1 MLPKYCGNCRR
12 KSRKKKMNLLAI
24 LKVAVRALG
33 RNKMRTALT
42 MLGIVIG
49 VGAVIVLV
57 SIGQGAQSMVLDQIS
72 NMGSNMM
79 YVMPGNMSFG
89 GASQGLGASSTL
101 TDDDV
106 AAMVKEVPTIAAAS
120 PSVNASG
127 QLVFGNQNWFVRMQ
141 GTNDKFPE
149 IRSWKVEQGDF
160 FTEADVRS
168 AARVIVLG
176 KTVAEKLFPGID
188 PIGESI
194 RVRNLP
200 FRVVGVLAGKGQSM
214 VGQDQ
219 DDTAVIPY
227 TTAQRKLLGQ
237 QIPSINQAMVS
248 AVSQQSTGVTQRQI
262 TELLRQRHKIPQGEP
277 DDFTVRNMTDAAQT
291 FQQLTTI
298 MTLLL
303 GSIAAISLIVGGIGI
318 MNIMLVSVTERTR
331 EIGIRM
337 AVGARPNYVRMQF
350 LMESVALS
358 LMGGLI
364 GVLIG
369 GGLAAVVSKLLG
381 WPTLV
386 SALSVLVSFAFA
398 TLIGVFFGYY
408 PAHKAAALD
417 PIEALR
423 YE

>member
-1 MLPKYCGNCRR
+1 
-12 KSRKKKMNLLAI
+12 MNLLAI
-24 LKVAVRALG
+24 IKVAARALG
-33 RNKMRTALT
+33 RNKLRTALT
-42 MLGIVIG
+42 MLGIIIG

-57 SIGQGAQSMVLDQIS
+57 SIGQGAQAMVLDQIS
-72 NMGSNMM
+72 SMGTNMM
-79 YVMPGNMSFG
+79 YVMPGNMMFG
-89 GASQGLGASSTL
+89 GAALGAGAAATL

-106 AAMVKEVPTIAAAS
+106 NAMEREVPTIAAVS
-120 PSVNASG
+120 PVVNASG
-127 QLVFGNQNWFVRMQ
+127 QMVFGNQNWFVRIQ
-141 GTNDKFPE
+141 GTNEKFPE
-149 IRSWKVEQGDF
+149 IRTWKVEQGDF
-160 FTEADVRS
+160 FTDADVRS

-176 KTVAEKLFPGID
+176 KTVAEKLFPGVD
-188 PIGESI
+188 PIGETI

-200 FRVVGVLAGKGQSM
+200 FRVVGVLAAKGQSM

-248 AVSQQSTGVTQRQI
+248 AVSQQASSVTQRQ
-262 TELLRQRHKIPQGEP
+262 KIAPGES
-277 DDFTVRNMTDAAQT
+277 DDFMVRNMTDAAQT
-291 FQQLTTI
+291 FTQLTTI

-303 GSIAAISLIVGGIGI
+303 GSIAAISLVVGGIGI

-337 AVGARPNYVRMQF
+337 AVGARPNYVRLQF
-350 LMESVALS
+350 LTESLVLS

-369 GGLAAVVSKLLG
+369 GGIAALVSKLLG

-386 SALSVLVSFAFA
+386 SALSVLISFAFA
-398 TLIGVFFGYY
+398 TIIGIFFGYY

>member
-1 MLPKYCGNCRR
+1 
-12 KSRKKKMNLLAI
+12 MNLIAI
-24 LKVAVRALG
+24 LKVAIRALG
-33 RNKMRTALT
+33 RNKLRTALT
-42 MLGIVIG
+42 MLGIIIG

-72 NMGSNMM
+72 SMGSNMM
-79 YVMPGNMSFG
+79 FVMPGNVNFG
-89 GASQGLGASSTL
+89 GAALGAGAANSL
-101 TDDDV
+101 TDEDV
-106 AAMVKEVPTIAAAS
+106 FAMEREIPTIAAAS
-120 PSVNASG
+120 PVVNASG

-141 GTNDKFPE
+141 GTNEKFPQ
-149 IRSWKVEQGDF
+149 IRNWKVEQGDF
-160 FTEADVRS
+160 FTDADVRS

-176 KTVAEKLFPGID
+176 KSVSDKLFPGLD
-188 PIGESI
+188 PIGETL

-200 FRVVGVLAGKGQSM
+200 FRVVGVLVAKGQSM

-248 AVSQQSTGVTQRQI
+248 SISEQASAVTQRQI
-262 TELLRQRHKIPQGEP
+262 TDLLRQRHKIAQGES
-277 DDFTVRNMTDAAQT
+277 DDFMVRNMTDAAQT
-291 FQQLTTI
+291 FESMTTI

-337 AVGARPNYVRMQF
+337 AVGARPSYVRMQF

-358 LMGGLI
+358 LLGGLI

-369 GGLAAVVSKLLG
+369 GTLAAVVSRLLG

-386 SALSVLVSFAFA
+386 SALSVFISFAFA
-398 TLIGVFFGYY
+398 TAIGVFFGYY

>member
-1 MLPKYCGNCRR
+1 
-12 KSRKKKMNLLAI
+12 MNLLAI
-24 LKVAVRALG
+24 IKVAARALG
-33 RNKMRTALT
+33 RNKLRTALT
-42 MLGIVIG
+42 MLGIIIG

-57 SIGQGAQSMVLDQIS
+57 SIGQGAQAMVLDQIS
-72 NMGSNMM
+72 SMGTNMM
-79 YVMPGNMSFG
+79 YVMPGNMMFG
-89 GASQGLGASSTL
+89 GAALGAGAAATL

-106 AAMVKEVPTIAAAS
+106 NAMEREVPTIAAVS
-120 PSVNASG
+120 PVVNASG
-127 QLVFGNQNWFVRMQ
+127 QLVFGNQNWFVRIQ
-141 GTNDKFPE
+141 GTNEKFPE
-149 IRSWKVEQGDF
+149 IRTWKVEQGDF
-160 FTEADVRS
+160 FTDADVRS

-176 KTVAEKLFPGID
+176 KTVAEKLFPGVD
-188 PIGESI
+188 PIGETI

-200 FRVVGVLAGKGQSM
+200 FRVVGVLAAKGQSM

-237 QIPSINQAMVS
+237 QIPSINQAMIS
-248 AVSQQSTGVTQRQI
+248 AVSPQASAVTEKQVA
-262 TELLRQRHKIPQGEP
+262 ELLRQRHKIQPGQT
-277 DDFTVRNMTDAAQT
+277 DDFMVRNMTDVAQT
-291 FQQLTTI
+291 SAQVTTLLTI
-298 MTLLL
+298 LL

-337 AVGARPNYVRMQF
+337 AVGARPNYIRLQF
-350 LMESVALS
+350 LTESLVLS
-358 LMGGLI
+358 LVGGFV

-369 GGLAAVVSKLLG
+369 GSLAALIARVLG

-386 SALSVLVSFAFA
+386 SALSVFVSFAFA
-398 TLIGVFFGYY
+398 TAIGIFFGYY
-408 PAHKAAALD
+408 SAHKAAALD

>member
-1 MLPKYCGNCRR
+1 
-12 KSRKKKMNLLAI
+12 
-24 LKVAVRALG
+24 
-33 RNKMRTALT
+33 
-42 MLGIVIG
+42 
-49 VGAVIVLV
+49 
-57 SIGQGAQSMVLDQIS
+57 
-72 NMGSNMM
+72 
-79 YVMPGNMSFG
+79 
-89 GASQGLGASSTL
+89 
-101 TDDDV
+101 
-106 AAMVKEVPTIAAAS
+106 
-120 PSVNASG
+120 
-127 QLVFGNQNWFVRMQ
+127 MQ
-141 GTNDKFPE
+141 GTNENFPQ
-149 IRSWKVEQGDF
+149 IRTWKVEQGEF
-160 FTEADVRS
+160 FTDADVRS

-176 KTVAEKLFPGID
+176 KSVAEKLFPGID
-188 PIGESI
+188 PVGETI

-200 FRVVGVLAGKGQSM
+200 FRVVGVLAAKGQSM

-248 AVSQQSTGVTQRQI
+248 AISQQATSITQRQI
-262 TELLRQRHKIPQGEP
+262 TDLLRQRHRIAPGES
-277 DDFTVRNMTDAAQT
+277 DDFLVRNMTDAAQT
-291 FQQLTTI
+291 FTQLTTI

-303 GSIAAISLIVGGIGI
+303 GSIAAISLVVGGIGI

-337 AVGARPNYVRMQF
+337 AVGARPNYVRLQF
-350 LMESVALS
+350 LTESLVLS

-369 GGLAAVVSKLLG
+369 GGIAALVSRILG

-386 SALSVLVSFAFA
+386 SALSVLISFAFA
-398 TLIGVFFGYY
+398 TVIGIFFGYY

>member
-1 MLPKYCGNCRR
+1 
-12 KSRKKKMNLLAI
+12 MNFLAI
-24 LKVAVRALG
+24 MKVAGRALG
-33 RNKMRTALT
+33 RNKLRTALT
-42 MLGIVIG
+42 MLGIIIG

-57 SIGQGAQSMVLDQIS
+57 SIGQGAQAMVLDQIS
-72 NMGSNMM
+72 SMDTNMM
-79 YVMPGNMSFG
+79 YVMPGNLNFG
-89 GASQGLGASSTL
+89 GAALGAGAANSL
-101 TDDDV
+101 TDEDV
-106 AAMVKEVPTIAAAS
+106 AAMEREVPTIAAAS
-120 PSVNASG
+120 PVVNASG

-141 GTNDKFPE
+141 GTNDQFPQ
-149 IRSWKVEQGDF
+149 IRSWKVEQGEF
-160 FTEADVRS
+160 FTESDVRS

-176 KTVAEKLFPGID
+176 KSVAEKLFPGID

-200 FRVVGVLAGKGQSM
+200 FRVVGVLSAKGQSM

-248 AVSQQSTGVTQRQI
+248 AISQEATSVTQRQI
-262 TELLRQRHKIPQGEP
+262 TDLLRQRHKIGAGES
-277 DDFTVRNMTDAAQT
+277 DDFLVRNMTDAAQT
-291 FQQLTTI
+291 FTQLTTI

-303 GSIAAISLIVGGIGI
+303 GSIAAISLVVGGIGI

-337 AVGARPNYVRMQF
+337 AVGARPNYVRLQF
-350 LMESVALS
+350 LTESLVLS

-369 GGLAAVVSKLLG
+369 GGIAALVSKILG

-386 SALSVLVSFAFA
+386 SALSVLISFAFA
-398 TLIGVFFGYY
+398 SVIGIFFGYY
-408 PAHKAAALD
+408 PAHKAASLD